1 MLDLTVDLQEAVGVG
16 ARELEEIPIDSQE
29 RLVML
34 VVKGLALDVAQL
46 EKDRHPRSPAFE
58 TRQKRKLRRGR
69 SGVKAKWRPKR
80 RARTSSDTESPGPRR
95 DRRRDCGRPGS
106 PVEFCCP
113 INTLDQAG
121 GQDGRGHDD

>member
-16 ARELEEIPIDSQE
+16 ARKLEEIPIDSQE

-69 SGVKAKWRPKR
+69 SGVKAKWRPIPKVPRSRGTGAAIVGGPVR
-80 RARTSSDTESPGPRR
+80 R
-95 DRRRDCGRPGS
+95 
-106 PVEFCCP
+106 
-113 INTLDQAG
+113 
-121 GQDGRGHDD
+121 